1 MQATFLRHHR
11 RNLAGRL
18 PDLTAFV
25 ENAAAYPASPT
36 LPSYRTVVTSLRSP
50 ALGVRSGL
58 LVWGVGLGG
67 LLLTGQAQA
76 RAGGIAASSC
86 AGCHSGGINGTLS
99 MTAAPASFNPGAT
112 VELTII
118 LAGGYTDGGVY
129 VNAGDVGD
137 LQAIPNQGLTEVSSG
152 LVHNQPKPASGG
164 TVQFRFN
171 WVAPTTPGA
180 VRFAVYALGG
190 NSNGRS
196 SGDTGLENTFDFVF
210 GCTGKTFYLDS
221 DSDGVGRADFA
232 MLGCTDAPPMAFVPT
247 MGDCDDYRKTV
258 FPGATEL
265 CNMLD
270 DNCDGQID
278 ENAVPVDLWPDADGD
293 GYYDTRT
300 EKMGTPKVGCAGL
313 KGWAAEPGDCQP
325 MNKAV
330 NPGVMEVCN
339 NLDDDCDGDV
349 DERIRPTCGEG
360 WCRREAPGC
369 DIQYCMPGAPVKEK
383 CNFLDDDCDGET
395 DEEPDMCPQGQ
406 TCAAGLC
413 VDSSTVALDPGG
425 AGTSGSSGNQGSG
438 STNGDGNGSATGGSS
453 ELGTGDSSSCAL
465 GARTSRGALA
475 VLGVLLTTAALR
487 RRRRPHFVA

>member
-1 MQATFLRHHR
+1 M
-11 RNLAGRL
+11 
-18 PDLTAFV
+18 
-25 ENAAAYPASPT
+25 
-36 LPSYRTVVTSLRSP
+36 VTWLRSP
-50 ALGVRSGL
+50 AFGVRSGL
-58 LVWGVGLGG
+58 FGLGLG
-67 LLLTGQAQA
+67 LGALLLPAQAQA

-86 AGCHSGGINGTLS
+86 SGCHSGGVNGTLS

-112 VELTII
+112 VELTIT

-129 VNAGDVGD
+129 VSSGEVGD
-137 LQAIPNQGLTEVSSG
+137 LQAIANQGLTEVSSG

-171 WVAPTTPGA
+171 WSAPATPGA
-180 VRFAVYALGG
+180 VRFSVYALGG

-196 SGDTGLENTFDFVF
+196 SGDTGLEGTFDFVF
-210 GCTGKTFYLDS
+210 GCTGKTFYLDG
-221 DSDGVGRADFA
+221 DSDGVGRADFS
-232 MLGCTDAPPMAFVPT
+232 MLGCSDAPPMAFVPT
-247 MGDCDDYRKTV
+247 MGDCDDYRKLV

-270 DNCDGQID
+270 DNCDGQVD
-278 ENAVPVDLWPDADGD
+278 ENAVPVELWPDADGD

-369 DIQYCMPGAPVKEK
+369 DVQYCLPGTPVKEK

-395 DEEPDMCPQGQ
+395 DEDLDMCPQGQ

-413 VDSSTVALDPGG
+413 VDSSTVTLDPGG
-425 AGTSGSSGNQGSG
+425 AGTSGGGSQGAGSTTSTGSTSATSGNADNLGK
-438 STNGDGNGSATGGSS
+438 GGSS
-453 ELGTGDSSSCAL
+453 GCAL
-465 GARTSRGALA
+465 GARTSHSALP
-475 VLGVLLTTAALR
+475 VLGLLMTTAALR
-487 RRRRPHFVA
+487 RRRRARFVA